1 MTSDAE
7 LDALDD
13 ERERRRLAYLEQI
26 RRPEPEYRG
35 SDATPG
41 RFRTAATARLSCTR
55 PEVPP
60 ALFMARPPGP
70 CPRKNRATG
79 PGCAHPFR
87 RSLAM
92 MVELTETEVRD
103 LMDALEVRLEG
114 MMHELVRAENR
125 KFRQS
130 LRMTYDRLDRLRK
143 RLDALLEQEQAYA

>member
-1 MTSDAE
+1 
-7 LDALDD
+7 
-13 ERERRRLAYLEQI
+13 
-26 RRPEPEYRG
+26 
-35 SDATPG
+35 
-41 RFRTAATARLSCTR
+41 
-55 PEVPP
+55 
-60 ALFMARPPGP
+60 
-70 CPRKNRATG
+70 
-79 PGCAHPFR
+79 
-87 RSLAM
+87 M